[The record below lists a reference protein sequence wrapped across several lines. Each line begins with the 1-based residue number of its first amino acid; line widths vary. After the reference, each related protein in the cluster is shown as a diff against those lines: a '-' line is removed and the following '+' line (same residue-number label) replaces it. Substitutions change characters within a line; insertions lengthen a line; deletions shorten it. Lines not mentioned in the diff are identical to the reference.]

1 MDRLKLEPSHETPEI
16 LIDPQSRE
24 IKIIGNSFPPD
35 PSKFYFEVI
44 KWLDIFYSNLTS
56 PSKVIVELNYFDR
69 SSYGY
74 LMKIIRKM
82 EDISKKG
89 SRISLIWYYQKD
101 DEDIKEL
108 GKSLKE
114 ILSLNF
120 KVEEKADL
128 IKENEA

>member
-35 PSKFYFEVI
+35 PSKFYFEVN
-44 KWLDIFYSNLTS
+44 KWLDIFYSNPGM
-56 PSKVIVELNYFDR
+56 PSKVTIALNYFDR

-74 LMKIIRKM
+74 LMKFLKKL

-89 SRISLIWYYQKD
+89 SKISLIWYYKND
-101 DEDIKEL
+101 DDDVKEL

-120 KVEEKADL
+120 ELEEKPD
-128 IKENEA
+128 IVIENKA